1 MNIPHKFLINNY
13 LSEQKKKFYEKLS
26 IRYSKI
32 ITEFVKKKS
41 NLDNYQMKVI
51 NWLFSQDEETK
62 MILCSVENKKYTNTI
77 YEAFN
82 YYNNISDNVTFKIID
97 DDSDTDNDKFKLE
110 YNDYNYNKY
119 FNKNK
124 YAEINNYKKKN
135 NIHKMFNIHKKFL
148 NHLLFYQCESPI
160 NDYDNY
166 SNYFTLSPN
175 FLKNEEIF
183 KNQCGELTNHQFLKI
198 PIRTKKDNKNKNN
211 LLFLMPSWIQD
222 NNNINNNKN
231 KINDNYPYDTD
242 ENINI
247 NNNSNNYFTLDQ
259 YILALIEQ
267 VLSIRYILYTENKN
281 LDEILSSTYL
291 YDLFDKK
298 KLILSYINNITIES
312 NMYYKFF
319 KIEDIN
325 AKIFFSQDII
335 EKFIKSKNNCIRNN
349 DNTLEDNDYSN
360 NDNDSAFMNIESI
373 FEKMIN
379 KYKNNKN
386 ELNKELINKC
396 MFFQIQKLFTL
407 DDFFFRAIFENFYT
421 EYLNQIYNDLIIDKE
436 EKPKKKKKKKKKNNN
451 TNSNDKQNNQ
461 IIEDNKENN
470 YKKEIFNFI
479 KNLILDNLEEKI
491 NKINL
496 NNNNN
501 NNNKKQK
508 TNKKEKIFF
517 LYEPVKKKEKKKLNH
532 KLKNNNNKDNGEK
545 NNNSE
550 EHIIKNSDNI
560 INNEKIIE
568 KNNNIN
574 KSISTFINSND
585 SIIQN
590 NNNIFINKINI
601 SNEQLNK
608 LNDDIYNFDKDME
621 SLLII
626 IRKIKNEIQY
636 HLELIIK
643 NIYDDNSKLEIY
655 GSSLY
660 QLDIESSDLDLGI
673 STKSNL
679 PLDSLAKYL
688 FNNNS
693 NNQYLNI
700 NYIYTA
706 SIPIIKLEVD
716 YLKLDNNKLNNF
728 YKSLINNNYFK
739 ICIKNNIYKEC
750 NIIKVDIS
758 LKSINHN
765 QINFI
770 KKGINYFPQ
779 IKPLIKIIKKL
790 LIFKNMNNSYK
801 GGMSS
806 YCLFLIIYSYLKLN
820 QKYEIHNN
828 NYSTLLMGFLYHYI
842 KCIDFKYTIIDPS
855 LDNPF
860 IIYNYIIET
869 IPTIIDP
876 VTMNNAGKNIFRIM
890 DVVNSLEE
898 IYNDILIIIKE
909 NQNDVNIIYKLF
921 GKYQENLD

>member
-1 MNIPHKFLINNY
+1 MFG
-13 LSEQKKKFYEKLS
+13 
-26 IRYSKI
+26 R
-32 ITEFVKKKS
+32 KS
-41 NLDNYQMKVI
+41 
-51 NWLFSQDEETK
+51 
-62 MILCSVENKKYTNTI
+62 NTI

-97 DDSDTDNDKFKLE
+97 DDSDIDNDKYKLD
-110 YNDYNYNKY
+110 YNDFNYNKY

-135 NIHKMFNIHKKFL
+135 NIHKIFNIHNKFL
-148 NHLLFYQCESPI
+148 NNLLFYQCESPI
-160 NDYDNY
+160 NDYDKY
-166 SNYFTLSPN
+166 SNYFTLNPK
-175 FLKNEEIF
+175 FLKSEQIF
-183 KNQCGELTNHQFLKI
+183 KNQCDELTNHQFLKI

-211 LLFLMPSWIQD
+211 LLFLLPNWIQD
-222 NNNINNNKN
+222 NNNTNNNKN

-247 NNNSNNYFTLDQ
+247 NNNNNNYFTLDQ

-281 LDEILSSTYL
+281 LDEIISSTYL

-298 KLILSYINNITIES
+298 KLILSYINNIAIES

-325 AKIFFSQDII
+325 AKIFFCLDNI
-335 EKFIKSKNNCIRNN
+335 EKFIKGKNNSISNSDN
-349 DNTLEDNDYSN
+349 NTLEDNDYSN

-379 KYKNNKN
+379 KYKNNKK
-386 ELNKELINKC
+386 ELNKELINMC

-407 DDFFFRAIFENFYT
+407 DDFFFRAIFEYFYS

-436 EKPKKKKKKKKKNNN
+436 EKPKKKRKRKGKNNKN
-451 TNSNDKQNNQ
+451 KTNSNDKQNNK
-461 IIEDNKENN
+461 ISENNKENN
-470 YKKEIFNFI
+470 YKEEIFIFI

-491 NKINL
+491 NKLNINSNNT
-496 NNNNN
+496 NNNNI
-501 NNNKKQK
+501 NKKQK
-508 TNKKEKIFF
+508 NNKKEKIFF
-517 LYEPVKKKEKKKLNH
+517 LYEPVKKKEKKKSNH
-532 KLKNNNNKDNGEK
+532 KLKNNNNKDNGDK

-550 EHIIKNSDNI
+550 DHIIKNNDNI
-560 INNEKIIE
+560 INNETNIE
-568 KNNNIN
+568 KNNIN
-574 KSISTFINSND
+574 KSISTNNSINNSD

-590 NNNIFINKINI
+590 NNNIFVNKINI
-601 SNEQLNK
+601 TYEQLNK
-608 LNDDIYNFDKDME
+608 LNDDINNFDKDME

-636 HLELIIK
+636 HFELIIK
-643 NIYDDNSKLEIY
+643 NIYDNNSKLEIY

-679 PLDSLAKYL
+679 SLDSLVRYL
-688 FNNNS
+688 SNNNN

-716 YLKLDNNKLNNF
+716 YLKLDNDKLNNL
-728 YKSLINNNYFK
+728 YKSLINNNYYK
-739 ICIKNNIYKEC
+739 ICINKNIYKEF

-770 KKGINYFPQ
+770 KKGINDFPQ

-820 QKYEIHNN
+820 QNYDVNNNN

-860 IIYNYIIET
+860 IIYNYIIEI

-876 VTMNNAGKNIFRIM
+876 VTMNNAGKIIFRIM
-890 DVVNSLEE
+890 DVVNSLKE

-909 NQNDVNIIYKLF
+909 NQNNDNIIYKLF
-921 GKYQENLD
+921 SKYQENLD